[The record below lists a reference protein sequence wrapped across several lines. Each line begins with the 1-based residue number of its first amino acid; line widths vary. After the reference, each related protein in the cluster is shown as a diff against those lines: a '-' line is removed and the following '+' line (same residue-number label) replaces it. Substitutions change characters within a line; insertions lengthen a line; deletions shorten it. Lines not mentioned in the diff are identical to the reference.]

1 MRDRLRQFRDANR
14 LPGAADYALGRKA
27 LSPPLY
33 ELFAAQHPRD
43 VVHAAATARWLLERG
58 HEGTDLIAA
67 ALLHDVGK
75 GAQRRRD
82 RVAYVLSSATRVDRV
97 VGSAR
102 SRFELRQA
110 IARSRAHS
118 DIGAEMIAAA
128 GGSDR
133 VVYLTR
139 FHHAPRSQDPVIA
152 LLQQADE
159 AN

>member
-1 MRDRLRQFRDANR
+1 MRDRLRQYRDASR
-14 LPGAADYALGRKA
+14 LPSDADYALARRA
-27 LSPPLY
+27 LPPALY

-58 HEGTDLIAA
+58 HDEGDLIAA

-75 GAQRRRD
+75 GVQRRRD
-82 RVAYVLSSATRVDRV
+82 RVAYVLSSAAGVDRV
-97 VGSAR
+97 LGSSR

-118 DIGAEMIAAA
+118 DAGAAMIASA

-139 FHHAPRSQDPVIA
+139 FHHASRSQDPVIA